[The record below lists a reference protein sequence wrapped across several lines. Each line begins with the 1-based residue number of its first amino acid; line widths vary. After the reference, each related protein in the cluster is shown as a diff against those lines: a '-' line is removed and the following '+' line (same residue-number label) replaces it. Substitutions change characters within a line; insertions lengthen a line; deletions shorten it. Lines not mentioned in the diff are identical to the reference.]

1 LAQTETELLD
11 NPVGGRPTLIL
22 RSPDLHAIT
31 EVVAEPLE
39 RSTPIGWWLFRQRC
53 RPSINPAEVSA
64 FGAREETLDVPAPRA

>member
-22 RSPDLHAIT
+22 RSPDLHSFT

-39 RSTPIGWWLFRQRC
+39 RSTPIGRWLARQRW
-53 RPSINPAEVSA
+53 
-64 FGAREETLDVPAPRA
+64 RACVTV